1 MSNKAQIDGLIAQLI
16 HAGAD
21 KAYIDGLVAQLIHAG
36 SSKAYVDG
44 LVAQLINAG
53 NSNAYVD
60 GIIAQLIHAGIS
72 NAYVDGLIVQLV
84 HDGENSAIPTVFP
97 KFRDRLNRTTDDGP
111 GVAET
116 RLASGQPSTFR
127 IALKNLDRTSS
138 GQTNDVPFSLPN
150 RIGNYDS

>member
-1 MSNKAQIDGLIAQLI
+1 MSDKAQIDGLIAQLI

-44 LVAQLINAG
+44 LVAQLIHAG
-53 NSNAYVD
+53 N
-60 GIIAQLIHAGIS
+60 S

-84 HDGENSAIPTVFP
+84 HDGENSALPSP
-97 KFRDRLNRTTDDGP
+97 AFRDRLNRTTDDGA
-111 GVAET
+111 GIAET

-127 IALKNLDRTSS
+127 TALKNLNRTSS
-138 GQTNDVPFSLPN
+138 GQTTDVPFSLPN
-150 RIGNYDS
+150 RVGNYDS

>member
-44 LVAQLINAG
+44 LVAQLIHAG
-53 NSNAYVD
+53 N
-60 GIIAQLIHAGIS
+60 S

-84 HDGENSAIPTVFP
+84 HDGENSAFP
-97 KFRDRLNRTTDDGP
+97 YPRFRDIINNETTYDGITTAALTATRT
-111 GVAET
+111 
-116 RLASGQPSTFR
+116 ASGQPSTFR
-127 IALKNLDRTSS
+127 EALKNLGRVSS
-138 GQTNDVPFSLPN
+138 GQTNDLPFSLSD

>member
-36 SSKAYVDG
+36 
-44 LVAQLINAG
+44 

-60 GIIAQLIHAGIS
+60 GLIAQLIHAGNS

-84 HDGENSAIPTVFP
+84 HDGENSALPSP
-97 KFRDRLNRTTDDGP
+97 AFRDRLNRTTNDGP
-111 GVAET
+111 GILET

-127 IALKNLDRTSS
+127 TALKNLNRTSG
-138 GQTNDVPFSLPN
+138 GQTTDVPFSLPN